1 MNVFGANMVYQPPKV
16 RAQIELRARR
26 ASGYLASD
34 SPLLPAKDD
43 DRATPLQA
51 SPALARYF
59 TTAPAR

>member
-1 MNVFGANMVYQPPKV
+1 MSVFGANMVYQPPKV

-43 DRATPLQA
+43 DRAIL
-51 SPALARYF
+51 
-59 TTAPAR
+59 TAHTGF

>member
-43 DRATPLQA
+43 DRAILWPHR
-51 SPALARYF
+51 PFRYF

>member
-34 SPLLPAKDD
+34 SPPLPAKHI
-43 DRATPLQA
+43 LCLEI
-51 SPALARYF
+51 ALHGDGSV
-59 TTAPAR
+59 